1 MHIQEEDF
9 FTADSFV
16 KTVTDTL
23 SCRYFCHLGVDAETF
38 TLQHEISMA
47 TSLIRSLPLIFVI
60 MTAGGDGQQDWG
72 VNYSPSYVCAL
83 KGSTVKISCVLN
95 YPHDLEVR
103 TVFWTKPTV
112 TDGDPP
118 NLCLDS
124 ENRGRVQCDREN
136 NNTYSITLTD
146 VTEADKHIYYC
157 RFTTNRGTWTGIPG
171 AHLDVTDLQVETQQ
185 SVKEG
190 ESVTLTCNSSC
201 SLPQQ
206 TFIWFRNTQR
216 LTTGIMKVNQL
227 QLESVSRNDA
237 GNYQCAVSGYEPL
250 ISPPV
255 NLKVEWDDGQQDWGV
270 NYSPSYVCA
279 LKGSTVKISCTLKYP
294 SGNKIET
301 VFWTKPAVPDGDPP
315 KLCLVP
321 ENRGRVQCD
330 RENNNTY
337 SITLTNVTEADK
349 HIYYCRFITN
359 TESGKWTGIP
369 GAQLDVTDLQVETQ
383 QSVKEGDSVTLTC
396 NSSCSLPQQTFIW
409 FRNTQRLTT
418 GIITENQLQLQSVS
432 RQDGGNYQ
440 CAVSGYEH
448 LISPPVYLNIEYPP
462 KSVSVSISPSGV
474 IVEGDS
480 VTLSCSSD
488 SNPPA
493 LIFSWFKENQSSAV
507 GSGQSF
513 SISSFNSSH
522 SGRFYCEAQNKHGS
536 QRSESVSVTVKGTQR
551 AALQT
556 VTGIVAGLIFIVII
570 IIIIIVFISRKR
582 QRECGTEDLNQK
594 QTADS
599 SDDTYTALDPVSR
612 TSADIYSTIRSG
624 DSRAPND
631 TYTALDLQSRSS
643 DYETL
648 AVTSADPH

>member
-1 MHIQEEDF
+1 MI
-9 FTADSFV
+9 
-16 KTVTDTL
+16 
-23 SCRYFCHLGVDAETF
+23 AEIT
-38 TLQHEISMA
+38 MA
-47 TSLIRSLPLIFVI
+47 TSLIRSLPLMFVI

-185 SVKEG
+185 SVKER

-216 LTTGIMKVNQL
+216 LTTGIITENQL
-227 QLESVSRNDA
+227 QLQSVSRDDA
-237 GNYQCAVSGYEPL
+237 GNYQCAVSGYKRL

-301 VFWTKPAVPDGDPP
+301 VFWTKPAVTDGDPP

-383 QSVKEGDSVTLTC
+383 QSVKERDSVTLTC

-418 GIITENQLQLQSVS
+418 GITTENQLQLQSVS

-462 KSVSVSISPSGV
+462 QSVSVSISPSGV

-493 LIFSWFKENQSSAV
+493 LIFRWFKENQSSAV

-556 VTGIVAGLIFIVII
+556 VTGIVAGLIFIIIII
-570 IIIIIVFISRKR
+570 IIIIIVIIVFIKWKKR
-582 QRECGTEDLNQK
+582 DGGAEEVRQNQQEDRVGRSAETSPINDVPVYSVVSANQRDDLYANIKKKEPKPKDSGDVEDVQYASVHHFKNKDMNKTEETIEMQHP
-594 QTADS
+594 
-599 SDDTYTALDPVSR
+599 SDANRAEDV
-612 TSADIYSTIRSG
+612 IYSS
-624 DSRAPND
+624 
-631 TYTALDLQSRSS
+631 
-643 DYETL
+643 
-648 AVTSADPH
+648 VK